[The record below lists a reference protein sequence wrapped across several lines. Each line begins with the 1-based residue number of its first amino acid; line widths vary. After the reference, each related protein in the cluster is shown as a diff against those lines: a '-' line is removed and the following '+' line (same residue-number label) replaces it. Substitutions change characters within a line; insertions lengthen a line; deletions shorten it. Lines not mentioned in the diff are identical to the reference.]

1 MFLNMNSKGEENMPT
16 RDKDHILGFYLNR
29 QTPSI
34 VKAEGVY
41 LYDDKGNRII
51 DASGGAIICSIG
63 HGVEEIV
70 DIAAAQMKKV
80 AYVFRRAF
88 QSPELEEAASK
99 VCEATNGDMDRVFF
113 VSGGSEAT
121 ETAVKLARKYH
132 IDNGNSSKFRVISR
146 WQSYHG
152 ATMGALS
159 WSGFTSRRAEFTPYL
174 NDFVHLPPTYCYR
187 CWYGKSPQTC
197 DLDCAQALENEIL
210 CLGPETVSAYIAEPV
225 SGHALGAAFPPDEH
239 FKKIR
244 TICDKYDVLMI
255 LDEVMNG
262 VGRTGKWFAYQ
273 YHGVVPD
280 IIALAKGLSAGYYP
294 VGAAVVRA
302 KIHDTIAG
310 HSGIFGSGHTYGG
323 NPVAAAVVCRV
334 IDYLRERSL
343 VERCAAMGD
352 YLAAKLETLK
362 SHPTVGDV
370 RGKGLQ
376 RGVEF
381 VKNKATRE
389 TLDPQI
395 HFSQQIQDEALRRGV
410 HIESSFGCDRG
421 QAGDMIIFGP
431 PFIITEEQIDDIIE
445 IIDETLTVV
454 EKRAGF

>member
-1 MFLNMNSKGEENMPT
+1 MP
-16 RDKDHILGFYLNR
+16 DKEKDHVLGFFLNR
-29 QTPSI
+29 QMPSI

-41 LYDDKGNRII
+41 LYDEAGNQII
-51 DASGGAIICSIG
+51 DASGGAIVCSIG

-70 DIAAAQMKKV
+70 NVASEQMKRV

-88 QSPELEEAASK
+88 QSPELEGAAGRI
-99 VCEATNGDMDRVFF
+99 CEATNGDLDRVFF

-132 IDNGNSSKFRVISR
+132 IDNGNPSKFRVISR

-187 CWYGKSPQTC
+187 CWYGKSPENC
-197 DLDCAQALENEIL
+197 DLECAQALENEIL

-225 SGHALGAAFPPDEH
+225 SGHALAAASPPDEH
-239 FKKIR
+239 FKQIR
-244 TICDKYDVLMI
+244 KICDKYDVLMI

-294 VGAAVVRA
+294 VGAAVVQE
-302 KIHDTIAG
+302 KIYNTIAG
-310 HSGIFGSGHTYGG
+310 KSGIFGSGHTYGG

-334 IDYLRERSL
+334 FDYLKEHNL

-352 YLAAKLETLK
+352 YLAAKLENLR
-362 SHPTVGDV
+362 SHPTVGDI
-370 RGKGLQ
+370 RGRGLQ
-376 RGVEF
+376 RGIEF
-381 VKNKATRE
+381 VRDKETRE
-389 TLDPQI
+389 TLDPDI

-410 HIESSFGCDRG
+410 HIESSFGCNRG
-421 QAGDMIIFGP
+421 QSGDTLIFGP
-431 PFIITEEQIDDIIE
+431 PFIITEEQVDE
-445 IIDETLTVV
+445 LVGIIDETLSIV
-454 EKRAGF
+454 EKRVGI